1 MIFQKTLRL
10 FNMALIGGVLYLA
23 IELLWRGYTHWTM
36 GVVGGLCFILLGMN
50 HKFFSSNTPLLFQAI
65 IGTLF
70 VTVVEFISGL
80 ILNIW
85 LGLGIWDYSNLP
97 FNLLGQISLPYMLLW
112 LPLSLIAI
120 VLYSWLRYWLYNE
133 ERPKYKLI

>member
-10 FNMALIGGVLYLA
+10 FNLAVIGGILYLT

-36 GVVGGLCFILLGMN
+36 GVVGGICFILLGMN
-50 HKFFSSNTPLLFQAI
+50 DRLFSVKLPLLLQAI

-70 VTVVEFISGL
+70 VTAIEFISGL

-85 LGLGIWDYSNLP
+85 LGLNIWDYSNLP
-97 FNLLGQISLPYMLLW
+97 FNFLGQISLLYMLLW

-120 VLYSWLRYWLYNE
+120 VLYHWLRYWLYNE
-133 ERPKYKLI
+133 DRPKYKLI

>member
-50 HKFFSSNTPLLFQAI
+50 YKLFSSKTSLLFQAI

-97 FNLLGQISLPYMLLW
+97 FNILGQISLPYMLLW

-120 VLYSWLRYWLYNE
+120 VLYSWLQYWLYNE
-133 ERPKYKLI
+133 DRPKYKLI